1 MNHRRARLC
10 VAVLA
15 TVLIGASITTAG
27 AATPAD
33 DASAAERLGDITGF
47 EANGDEYTVS
57 SGQVKLRISFQDD
70 DLFRVHLA
78 PDGRFTVSLAATAGG
93 LVVQA
98 TDSGAGPPS
107 AGAPRPPDGRSQT
120 EGLLPPSGGGS
131 PQPSSDRRWAASARS
146 RT

>member
-1 MNHRRARLC
+1 MNHRRARVC
-10 VAVLA
+10 VSVLA

-57 SGQVKLRISFQDD
+57 SGQAKLRISFQDD

-78 PDGRFTVSLAATAGG
+78 PDGRFTDPANDDPSDPKAPDADIVVKRAVSVA
-93 LVVQA
+93 
-98 TDSGAGPPS
+98 
-107 AGAPRPPDGRSQT
+107 
-120 EGLLPPSGGGS
+120 
-131 PQPSSDRRWAASARS
+131 SSVRM
-146 RT
+146 T